1 MLEGPPK
8 KKDVTDPKE
17 KEQLGDKCVCPPEL
31 YFPKRKQTQKIVSG
45 STGIGGSSQ
54 NFEIQTQ
61 IQFLLDG
68 WKKIMVQAGF
78 WLSSTPS
85 RTTCATQE
93 QDKSMKGAFCHMDK

>member
-8 KKDVTDPKE
+8 KKDVTDTKE
-17 KEQLGDKCVCPPEL
+17 KDQLGDKCVCPPEL
-31 YFPKRKQTQKIVSG
+31 YFPKRKQTRKIVSG

-68 WKKIMVQAGF
+68 WKKNNGSGWFLVKFNSQQNHLCNSGAGQKYEGGV
-78 WLSSTPS
+78 LPY
-85 RTTCATQE
+85 
-93 QDKSMKGAFCHMDK
+93 G